1 MLHQIY
7 SEQAITKQITEQA
20 HNFLLASENG
30 KAIAFTEYALH
41 NQPDTYK
48 LHKLYAL
55 PDQPGKGFTKL
66 LINYIAENVKGLG
79 YTALQLN
86 VNQYNKT
93 KEFYEYLGFK
103 VIYE

>member
-20 HNFLLASENG
+20 HNFLLAFENG

-55 PDQPGKGFTKL
+55 PDQPVKVLRNCSSIILQKMS
-66 LINYIAENVKGLG
+66 KGL
-79 YTALQLN
+79 
-86 VNQYNKT
+86 
-93 KEFYEYLGFK
+93 
-103 VIYE
+103 VILHYS